1 MNKQRIDQ
9 LSVAFTDIYLELETD
24 LLVNIAEKL
33 AEADIDDINT
43 WSIEVQNN
51 LATLSNSNRELII
64 NKQAGVERKLLE
76 TIEKAG
82 FESVDEFE
90 DFLSEQAEKG
100 RLNTA
105 PPIRESN
112 QLASI
117 ITTVLEEAK
126 ERVNTVNT
134 TMLQQSEQAYLD
146 IVNRVTN
153 EVTVGLKTPQEA
165 LRQVAS
171 EWADIGIPALIDKR
185 GRKWSTEAYVNMITR
200 TQVNNVANAMQ
211 DARFNEYGVDLV
223 EVSSH
228 AGSRELCYPHQ
239 GKIYSVSGNSRRF
252 PPLSETS
259 IGQPAGLFGV
269 NCGHVK
275 YPYVE
280 GVSKKTNIRY
290 NGEENNRIY
299 KESQQQRYIER
310 QIRKSKREQ
319 SMLEALGDND
329 GVAIA
334 KQKVRAQQK
343 NMREFID
350 KTDRTRRRNREQI
363 V

>member
-126 ERVNTVNT
+126 ERVNIVNT

-146 IVNRVTN
+146 IVNRVSN

-165 LRQVAS
+165 LRQVAG
-171 EWADIGIPALIDKR
+171 EWAEIGIPALIDKR
-185 GRKWSTEAYVNMITR
+185 GRRWSTEAYVNMITR

-228 AGSRELCYPHQ
+228 AGARELCYPHQ
-239 GKIYSVSGNSRRF
+239 GKIYSINGSSRRF

-259 IGQPAGLFGV
+259 IGQPAGLFGK
-269 NCGHVK
+269 H
-275 YPYVE
+275 
-280 GVSKKTNIRY
+280 
-290 NGEENNRIY
+290 
-299 KESQQQRYIER
+299 
-310 QIRKSKREQ
+310 
-319 SMLEALGDND
+319 
-329 GVAIA
+329 
-334 KQKVRAQQK
+334 
-343 NMREFID
+343 
-350 KTDRTRRRNREQI
+350 
-363 V
+363 

>member
-117 ITTVLEEAK
+117 VQTILEEAK
-126 ERVNTVNT
+126 ETVNTVNT

-153 EVTVGLKTPQEA
+153 EVIVGLKTPQEA
-165 LRQVAS
+165 LRQVAG

-185 GRKWSTEAYVNMITR
+185 GRRWSTEAYVNMITR

-228 AGSRELCYPHQ
+228 AGARPGCAPYQ
-239 GKIYSVSGNSRRF
+239 GKIYSISGNSRRF
-252 PPLSETS
+252 PSLKDVPSGPS
-259 IGQPAGLFGV
+259 QLFGV

-275 YPYVE
+275 YPYVQ
-280 GVSKKTNIRY
+280 GVSKKTNSRY
-290 NGEENNRIY
+290 NEEENNRIY

-310 QIRKSKREQ
+310 QIRKAKREQ
-319 SMLEALGDND
+319 SMLEALGDNE